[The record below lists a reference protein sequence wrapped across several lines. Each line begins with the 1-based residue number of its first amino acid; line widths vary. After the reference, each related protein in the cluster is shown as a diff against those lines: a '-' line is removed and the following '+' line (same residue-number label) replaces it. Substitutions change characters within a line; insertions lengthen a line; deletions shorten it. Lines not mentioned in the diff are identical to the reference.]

1 MNTKWLNAI
10 KIIKNKRKLK
20 CLSFNKHKVPY
31 YNKNKCVNKNNSF
44 SLSRYDYSLNHVY
57 NYSYTLLLLY

>member
-20 CLSFNKHKVPY
+20 SLSFNKHKVPY

-44 SLSRYDYSLNHVY
+44 TLYHVY
-57 NYSYTLLLLY
+57 DYSYTLLLLY